1 MARLENTMKCCPWVF
16 GIVLSAMIAS
26 GAHAES
32 PFDQHFENANLRIDF
47 HHTGNAVEE
56 QVSVDRLYRQGQWA
70 GPRSRLIDVLSIGG
84 YLVQGRDSES
94 HELLVSKSFDS
105 YFGEYRTTP
114 AAAAGNRRTY
124 HESVL
129 LPFPKRP
136 MTVSLTARRRDG
148 SSVKLIEIEVDP
160 SSLEISREPPS
171 ANALVVESHIGGPPS
186 TVVDIAILGEGYT
199 QSEIEI
205 FKTDLANATSSLL
218 GHEPFASHRDHISI
232 RGVLAVSA
240 DTGCD
245 EPTRGVYRGTAL
257 GATFNSLGSE
267 RYLLTEDNRSLR
279 DIAANVP
286 YDALIIMVNHD
297 RYGGGGIYNL
307 FCTFTAHSKWSDYL
321 LLHEFGHSFAGLADE
336 YYSSSVAYNDFYPRG
351 SEPVE
356 ANITALLDPESLKW
370 KDLVTQ
376 GTEIPTP
383 WEKESFDLEDAAY
396 QKERTVL
403 NEAIAKA
410 VRSGAP
416 EERVAELRAKEER
429 HAAAHAEW
437 AHKYL
442 IASPWAGKVGAFE
455 GAGYSATGLYRP
467 MLDCLMFSRRVQ
479 PYCRVCER
487 AVEAMVLR
495 YSE

>member
-1 MARLENTMKCCPWVF
+1 MRRCPWMF
-16 GIVLSAMIAS
+16 GIVLSVMVAS

-32 PFDQHFENANLRIDF
+32 PFDQHFENATLRIDF
-47 HHTGNAVEE
+47 HHTGNEVEE

-70 GPRSRLIDVLSIGG
+70 GSRSRLVDQLPYGG
-84 YLVQGRDSES
+84 YLVEGRDSGS
-94 HELLVSKSFDS
+94 DDLLVSKSFDS
-105 YFGEYRTTP
+105 YFGEYRTT
-114 AAAAGNRRTY
+114 ADAAAGSLRTY

-148 SSVKLIEIEVDP
+148 SSVKLLELEVDP
-160 SSLEISREPPS
+160 SSLEISREPPV
-171 ANALVVESHIGGPPS
+171 ANTMVVESHIGGPPS

-205 FKTDLANATSSLL
+205 FKTDLANATNNLL
-218 GHEPFASHRDHISI
+218 GQAPFASHRDRISV

-307 FCTFTAHSKWSDYL
+307 FSTFTAHSKWSDYL

-356 ANITALLDPESLKW
+356 ANITALLDPENLKW

-383 WEKESFDLEDAAY
+383 WEKEGYDLEDAAY

-403 NEAIAKA
+403 NEAIAEA

-416 EERVAELRAKEER
+416 EERVTELRAKEER

-437 AHKYL
+437 AQKYL
-442 IASPWAGKVGAFE
+442 AASPWAGNVGAFE
-455 GAGYSATGLYRP
+455 GAGYSTTGLYRP

-487 AVEAMVLR
+487 AVEAMILR